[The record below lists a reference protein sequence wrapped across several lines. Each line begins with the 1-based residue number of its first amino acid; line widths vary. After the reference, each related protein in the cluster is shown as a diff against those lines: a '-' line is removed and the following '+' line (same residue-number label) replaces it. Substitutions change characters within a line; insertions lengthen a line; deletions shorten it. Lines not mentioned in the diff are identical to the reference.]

1 MRQLLL
7 PEVEGGD
14 AQSWT
19 VELLGPAG
27 EAPTIDDV
35 AEALAAAL
43 EDELGFAV
51 RIEKTTE
58 SAPMS
63 ASMADQPITSSHPT
77 APFTCLP
84 GTGIIERGPGSN
96 TVNAEKTTVP
106 LPSPFCVIE

>member
-35 AEALAAAL
+35 AEALAAAI
-43 EDELGFAV
+43 EDELGCAV
-51 RIEKTTE
+51 RIEKPTE
-58 SAPMS
+58 A
-63 ASMADQPITSSHPT
+63 AR
-77 APFTCLP
+77 TCAAAVAKVTGKE
-84 GTGIIERGPGSN
+84 GT
-96 TVNAEKTTVP
+96 
-106 LPSPFCVIE
+106 